1 VILEANDS
9 TTGSAAL
16 TINGVLIGVAGS
28 SIKADASGVLNLNL
42 AAGSSLANLNLS
54 TGVGGVI
61 NFVVGGNF
69 GGSVNPSAGRVN
81 LATSGIT
88 IGSTTS
94 FAFGTTGIAGN
105 STIGATYTTG
115 TSTIEGQ
122 VVLTGGGGAAR
133 NNIFDVAGGGTL
145 IMSGLLT
152 GGNTASTSV
161 SKTGTGTLSL
171 TKLDGNS
178 ISGSAFN
185 VSEGTLLVNN
195 TSGSATG
202 TTVPVNVASGA
213 TLGGAGRITGAT
225 TISGILAPGNS
236 IGTLTVVNDVTW
248 NGSLLGGGATTDW
261 KFELGA
267 ANTADLLNITGASGN
282 FTKGTGSVFRFD
294 FQGSTA
300 TGTFKLVD
308 WVGTT
313 GFTIADFSYTNLG
326 PGLKGSFRFNGT
338 QLEFVSE
345 NKSIPSITTP
355 PTASAITV
363 GQALSISALTG
374 GDANTVGT
382 FTFTDPSI
390 IPSTTGNYTAEV
402 TFTPD
407 DLANYT
413 TATTTVSVMVN
424 PETPIGTTFA
434 GWSSSATPTPELVAK
449 YAIGGATSLTGESVK
464 PTLVLDATTL
474 SITAIVRTDDPTHLS
489 VVGQAVTSLADYAT
503 PGSVVEEVVGDAT
516 GIDQTGVPTGCEKQ
530 KFSVNRAGAARKFLR
545 LNSTLTP

>member
-382 FTFTDPSI
+382 FTFTDRSI

>member
-1 VILEANDS
+1 
-9 TTGSAAL
+9 
-16 TINGVLIGVAGS
+16 LIGVAGS